1 MRRKFVQLAALLLV
15 LCLLAGGAAVPSAAS
30 GAALDDRVI
39 RVGLAYSGYQS
50 RTIDGA
56 NLANDTGH
64 GFRLGYFDDS
74 NRFVQLGTTAKEKI
88 SVVETVNVGYGT
100 SGGYTSYHASLAG
113 SASVVVGEYHLQLPD
128 SYATFDEAQAAAA
141 AYEGGFPAYI
151 GGTFRARIANC
162 ASREEAQAVQE
173 RFAGEGVETGI
184 VGTTAYGVSV
194 VITGTDTI
202 LFQYDDKGSG
212 TGLGIM
218 PNAAGGDEDFV
229 TLFNTEAFG
238 RDNNRWYGGFRYER
252 VGGGNLTVVNMVK
265 LGDYLKGVVP
275 IEVSSSWPIEAQKAQ
290 AVAARTYA
298 LANLNAHRSAHFD
311 LCPSTDCQAY
321 SGLARA
327 AANSDRAVEETA
339 GVTVKY
345 NGTYASC
352 NYYSSNGG
360 ASMSAKDVWGT
371 NYPYLLGK
379 ADPYEASINVNNY
392 WTFSCSFR
400 ELTSKLN
407 LSSTAAGAR
416 ITEYTDGGNPLTI
429 AFYGADG
436 RLLASKTT
444 AQLVR
449 ALGLKSYHYELGL
462 SGGSSSGSSGSG
474 GGLAVNGSQTLSG
487 LDGLYAVDGNGDA
500 FVLPED
506 VWVITG
512 DGTSTAESWSGS
524 SGGQDSGLYT
534 GTNGIFVISGRGA
547 GHNVGMSQWGAYAMA
562 GQGFTYDQILKFYY
576 TGVTVG

>member
-1 MRRKFVQLAALLLV
+1 MEKWREPMRRKFVQLAALLLV
-15 LCLLAGGAAVPSAAS
+15 LCLLAGGAAVPSEAS

-74 NRFVQLGTTAKEKI
+74 NRFVQLGTTAEEKI

-128 SYATFDEAQAAAA
+128 SYATFEEARAAAA
-141 AYEGGFPAYI
+141 VYQGGFPACI
-151 GGTFRARIANC
+151 GGAFRARIANC
-162 ASREEAQAVQE
+162 ASRPEALAVQE
-173 RFAGEGVETGI
+173 RFAEDGVVTDI

-212 TGLGIM
+212 
-218 PNAAGGDEDFV
+218 
-229 TLFNTEAFG
+229 TEAFG

-327 AANSDRAVEETA
+327 AAARAAYRV
-339 GVTVKY
+339 
-345 NGTYASC
+345 
-352 NYYSSNGG
+352 
-360 ASMSAKDVWGT
+360 
-371 NYPYLLGK
+371 
-379 ADPYEASINVNNY
+379 
-392 WTFSCSFR
+392 
-400 ELTSKLN
+400 
-407 LSSTAAGAR
+407 
-416 ITEYTDGGNPLTI
+416 
-429 AFYGADG
+429 
-436 RLLASKTT
+436 LA
-444 AQLVR
+444 
-449 ALGLKSYHYELGL
+449 
-462 SGGSSSGSSGSG
+462 
-474 GGLAVNGSQTLSG
+474 
-487 LDGLYAVDGNGDA
+487 
-500 FVLPED
+500 
-506 VWVITG
+506 
-512 DGTSTAESWSGS
+512 
-524 SGGQDSGLYT
+524 
-534 GTNGIFVISGRGA
+534 
-547 GHNVGMSQWGAYAMA
+547 
-562 GQGFTYDQILKFYY
+562 
-576 TGVTVG
+576 